1 MEEKIKNLS
10 EIEVRELIT
19 TFPIKPRNS
28 LVYITMN
35 KSSDN
40 DEDVILEEEY
50 ITEEQYVIAV
60 GDRVHDIEPGMKVL
74 LDPEKMTKYVQ
85 DPNDVTTK
93 IPALNALPMEV
104 NGYVVARVT
113 DNIIHSIDFRTED

>member
-10 EIEVRELIT
+10 EIEVRELISK
-19 TFPIKPRNS
+19 FPIKPRNNFI
-28 LVYITMN
+28 YITMN

-50 ITEEQYVIAV
+50 VTEEQYVIAV
-60 GDRVHDIEPGMKVL
+60 GDRVHDLEPGMRVL

-93 IPALNALPMEV
+93 IPTLNALPMEV
-104 NGYVVARVT
+104 NGYIVARVA

>member
-28 LVYITMN
+28 FVYITMN

-60 GDRVHDIEPGMKVL
+60 GDRVHDLEPGMKVL

-93 IPALNALPMEV
+93 IPTLNALPMEV

>member
-1 MEEKIKNLS
+1 
-10 EIEVRELIT
+10 
-19 TFPIKPRNS
+19 
-28 LVYITMN
+28 MN

>member
-28 LVYITMN
+28 FVYITMN

-60 GDRVHDIEPGMKVL
+60 GDRVHDLEPGMKVL

-93 IPALNALPMEV
+93 IPTLNALPMEV
-104 NGYVVARVT
+104 NGYIVARVA

>member
-19 TFPIKPRNS
+19 KFPIKPRNS
-28 LVYITMN
+28 FVYITMN

-60 GDRVHDIEPGMKVL
+60 GDRVHDLEPGMKVL

-93 IPALNALPMEV
+93 IPTLNALPMEV
-104 NGYVVARVT
+104 NGYIVARVA

>member
-10 EIEVRELIT
+10 EIEVRELISK
-19 TFPIKPRNS
+19 FPIKPRNS
-28 LVYITMN
+28 FVYITMN

-60 GDRVHDIEPGMKVL
+60 GDRVHDLEPGMKVL

-93 IPALNALPMEV
+93 IPTLNALPMEV

>member
-10 EIEVRELIT
+10 EIEVRELISK
-19 TFPIKPRNS
+19 FPIKPRNS
-28 LVYITMN
+28 FVYITMN

-60 GDRVHDIEPGMKVL
+60 GDRVHDLEPGMKVL

-93 IPALNALPMEV
+93 IPTLNALPMEV
-104 NGYVVARVT
+104 DGYVVARVT

>member
-10 EIEVRELIT
+10 EIEVRELIAK
-19 TFPIKPRNS
+19 FPIKPRNS
-28 LVYITMN
+28 FVYITMN

-93 IPALNALPMEV
+93 IPTLNALPMEV

>member
-19 TFPIKPRNS
+19 KFPIKPRNS
-28 LVYITMN
+28 FVYITMN

-50 ITEEQYVIAV
+50 ITEEQFVIAV

>member
-1 MEEKIKNLS
+1 MESKIKNLS
-10 EIEVRELIT
+10 EIEVRELINK
-19 TFPIKPRNS
+19 FPIKPRS
-28 LVYITMN
+28 SFVYITMN

-60 GDRVHDIEPGMKVL
+60 GDRVHDLEPGMKVL
-74 LDPEKMTKYVQ
+74 LDPEKMTKYIQ

-93 IPALNALPMEV
+93 IPTLNALPIEV
-104 NGYVVARVT
+104 NGYVIARVS

>member
-10 EIEVRELIT
+10 EIEVRELISK
-19 TFPIKPRNS
+19 FPIKPRNS
-28 LVYITMN
+28 FVYITMN

-93 IPALNALPMEV
+93 IPTLNALPMEV

>member
-10 EIEVRELIT
+10 EIEVRELIAK
-19 TFPIKPRNS
+19 FPIKPRNS
-28 LVYITMN
+28 FVYITMN

-93 IPALNALPMEV
+93 IPTLNALPMEV
-104 NGYVVARVT
+104 DGYVVARVT

>member
-19 TFPIKPRNS
+19 KFPIKPRNS
-28 LVYITMN
+28 FVYITMN

-60 GDRVHDIEPGMKVL
+60 GDRVHDLEPGMKVL

>member
-19 TFPIKPRNS
+19 KFPIKPRNS
-28 LVYITMN
+28 FVYITMN

-60 GDRVHDIEPGMKVL
+60 GDRVHDLEPGMKVL

-93 IPALNALPMEV
+93 IPTLNALPMEV

>member
-19 TFPIKPRNS
+19 KFPIKPRNS
-28 LVYITMN
+28 FVYITMN

-93 IPALNALPMEV
+93 IPTLNALPMEV

>member
-10 EIEVRELIT
+10 EIEVRELINK
-19 TFPIKPRNS
+19 FPIKPRNNFI
-28 LVYITMN
+28 YITMN

-50 ITEEQYVIAV
+50 VTEEQYVIAV
-60 GDRVHDIEPGMKVL
+60 GDRVHDLEPGMKVL

-93 IPALNALPMEV
+93 IPTLNALPIEV
-104 NGYVVARVT
+104 NDYVVARVT

>member
-28 LVYITMN
+28 FVYITMN